1 MLASVAGGVR
11 LVEKRKLQHRLKLLE
26 QERMLE
32 RERTRIAQD
41 LHDEMGAKL
50 CRISFLSAHARRGQ
64 DVPAEL
70 RQQIAAISDDS
81 REVLHSLDEIV
92 WAVNPQ
98 NDTLEHVASYIGQY
112 AQDYFQETGIE
123 CALDIPSQVAPHPLS
138 SQRRHHLFLAVH
150 EAFTNILKHSG
161 ATRARVAIT
170 YSPSVFEIVVSDNG
184 KGFVPPVGAAGGAG
198 PGSESGNGL
207 RNMRQRLA
215 NLGGNCHLNSA
226 PGQGTTVRFVFPF
239 SQLAQER

>member
-1 MLASVAGGVR
+1 
-11 LVEKRKLQHRLKLLE
+11 
-26 QERMLE
+26 
-32 RERTRIAQD
+32 
-41 LHDEMGAKL
+41 
-50 CRISFLSAHARRGQ
+50 
-64 DVPAEL
+64 VPAEL

-123 CALDIPSQVAPHPLS
+123 CALDIPSQVPPQPLS
-138 SQRRHHLFLAVH
+138 SQCRHHLFLAVH

-161 ATRARVAIT
+161 ATQAKVAIT
-170 YSPSVFEIVVSDNG
+170 YNPPLFEIVVSDNG
-184 KGFVPPVGAAGGAG
+184 QGFTPCNGGAG
-198 PGSESGNGL
+198 PGAESGNGL

-215 NLGGNCHLNSA
+215 DLGGRCHLDSA
-226 PGQGTTVRFVFPF
+226 PGLGTTLHFIFPF
-239 SQLAQER
+239 RQLTHER